1 MFPGWSFWSW
11 VKVEARLQMA
21 VKGVGREEGECEQ
34 LLETKFGCTGVNR
47 VWCLPMS
54 EVCGVK
60 EGFY

>member
-1 MFPGWSFWSW
+1 
-11 VKVEARLQMA
+11 MA
-21 VKGVGREEGECEQ
+21 VKEVGREEGECEQ